1 MFRRFLR
8 SYIRT
13 QYLYNY
19 NFGYV
24 ILLKKIIQFL
34 KQLFTDPSSQNPK
47 QYSYQPSSPQRK
59 QFSLKE
65 KSNFGKDME
74 KMAQELFSL
83 RAPKHWKYKFN
94 LFRPEWRTDIDIL
107 ITYPFKCVIDI
118 KSSNGYMFNQYK
130 DIVKIKNKSEKL
142 LHQDNLLRQLNFT
155 GANIIIV
162 WCPRAPKSFVQ
173 KEHIKNKLVVLCNG
187 SEALLINTI
196 QEIFEVKHV

>member
-1 MFRRFLR
+1 MENIF
-8 SYIRT
+8 
-13 QYLYNY
+13 
-19 NFGYV
+19 
-24 ILLKKIIQFL
+24 KKIIRFFS
-34 KQLFTDPSSQNPK
+34 KLFNDTPPPPSNPK
-47 QYSYQPSSPQRK
+47 SYPYPQQQK
-59 QFSLKE
+59 QNNRNHLQE
-65 KSNFGKDME
+65 KLDFGKDME
-74 KMAQELFSL
+74 KMAQDLFSF

-130 DIVKIKNKSEKL
+130 DIVKIKDKSQKL

-155 GANIIIV
+155 GSNVIIV
-162 WCPRAPKSFVQ
+162 WCPRATKQLVQ
-173 KEHIKNKLVVLCNG
+173 KERINNKLVVLCNG